1 MDVQG
6 AYEPSPWKF
15 AADQVALYE
24 STGGAEGGTLQGKPV
39 IILTTRGRHS
49 DKVRK
54 TPLMRVEHGGTYA
67 VVASMGGA
75 PKHPVWYLNLTASP
89 AATLQDGHK
98 IYEMRARGARG
109 REGALVGAGRRGVAG
124 VRGVPGQDGPTDP
137 GRRARADSVISL
149 EPGTNAAHRPRA
161 RAPVRGGAA

>member
-1 MDVQG
+1 MPMQG
-6 AYEPSPWKF
+6 EYEPSPWKF

-24 STGGAEGGTLQGKPV
+24 ATGGAEGGTLQGKPV

-49 DKVRK
+49 GKVRK

-89 AATLQDGHK
+89 AATLQDGPK
-98 IYEMRARGARG
+98 VYEMRAREVHGDEKARWW
-109 REGALVGAGRRGVAG
+109 
-124 VRGVPGQDGPTDP
+124 
-137 GRRARADSVISL
+137 ARAVEAWPAYAEYQARTDRQIPVLVL
-149 EPGTNAAHRPRA
+149 EPTP
-161 RAPVRGGAA
+161 